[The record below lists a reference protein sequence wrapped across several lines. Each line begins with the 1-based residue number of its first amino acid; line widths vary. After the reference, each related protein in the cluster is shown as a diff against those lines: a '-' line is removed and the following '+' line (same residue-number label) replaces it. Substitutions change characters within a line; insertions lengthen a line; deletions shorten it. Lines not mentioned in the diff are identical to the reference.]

1 MNSST
6 RNRRILQSTGIV
18 MGTMLLSRLLGFLR
32 EWTVAHLIG
41 SNALTDTY
49 YAAFTLPDFLNYLV
63 AGGALGIIFIPVFT
77 EYLAENREEEG
88 WHVFSTVMT
97 FMALVLI
104 LLITLGEIFA
114 PHLIRVL
121 APGFDAEQ
129 KSRVIFL
136 TRLMLPAQLF
146 FYLGSVMGA
155 VQNAKTRFLVPAL
168 ATVIYNVGIISGG
181 WLLASRFGITG
192 FAVGL
197 LAGAFFGFFVLQS
210 IAVWRMGARFTPNL
224 DVGHPG
230 FRMFVKLAV
239 PIMLALSFVFTDQWI
254 IRWFGSYLAP
264 ASITWLTY
272 AKILMQMPLAIVVH
286 AAGVA
291 SFPFLAQLYS
301 EGKFDELNRTLN
313 TTLKGLV
320 LFLVPVTAL
329 LVVLSRPLIYF
340 VFSHTR
346 LRAGDFEATAA
357 ALVLFSLGLCFWGVQ
372 HMVSRGFY
380 AAKDTLTPAW
390 VGTALT
396 FLNLPVYWYCSQ
408 RWHYLGL
415 AAASS
420 FGAMSLAVVLSILLV
435 RRTRNRHA
443 RELVVFLMKITAA
456 SALSAVV
463 CSRITSWLELH
474 VGWQSTWG
482 ALAILIIVTVVGLPL
497 TALLARLCGVTEI
510 NACWQKL
517 LPWIPKRVAIAAD

>member
-1 MNSST
+1 MKIVSL
-6 RNRRILQSTGIV
+6 NRRIVQSTGIV
-18 MGTMLLSRLLGFLR
+18 MGTMLLSRMLGFLR

-41 SNALTDTY
+41 SNGLTDTY

-77 EYLAENREEEG
+77 EYLTENREEEG

-104 LLITLGEIFA
+104 ALISLGEIFA
-114 PHLIRVL
+114 PQLVRVI
-121 APGFDAEQ
+121 APGFNTTQ
-129 KSRVIFL
+129 KLRVIFL

-155 VQNAKTRFLVPAL
+155 VQNAKTRFLIPAL
-168 ATVIYNVGIISGG
+168 ATVVYNIGIISGG
-181 WLLASRFGITG
+181 WLLASRLGVTG

-197 LAGAFFGFFVLQS
+197 LAGAFVGFFVLQS
-210 IAVWRMGARFTPNL
+210 VAIWRMGARFTPNL
-224 DVGHPG
+224 DFRHPG
-230 FRMFVKLAV
+230 FRMFIKLAI

-272 AKILMQMPLAIVVH
+272 AKILMQMPLAIVVQS
-286 AAGVA
+286 AGIA

-301 EGKFDELNRTLN
+301 EGKLDELNRTLN
-313 TTLKGLV
+313 STLKGLMLV
-320 LFLVPVTAL
+320 LIPISAL
-329 LVVLSRPLIYF
+329 LAVLSRPFIYF

-346 LRAGDFEATAA
+346 LHAGDFEATAA
-357 ALVLFSLGLCFWGVQ
+357 ALVLFSLGLCFWGIQ

-380 AAKDTLTPAW
+380 AAQDTLTPAW

-420 FGAMSLAVVLSILLV
+420 IGAASMAVVLSILLV
-435 RRTRNRHA
+435 RRTRNRFA
-443 RELVVFLMKITAA
+443 GELVVFLAKITAA
-456 SALSAVV
+456 SALAAVV
-463 CSRITSWLELH
+463 CYRITGWLEFR
-474 VGWQSTWG
+474 VGWQSMSG
-482 ALAILIIVTVVGLPL
+482 ALVILVTVTAIGLPL
-497 TALLARLCGVTEI
+497 IALLAKLFGVTEI
-510 NACWQKL
+510 NSYWRKL
-517 LPWIPKRVAIAAD
+517 ILWMPKRVAVAAD